1 MELAYKEF
9 GQGKPVIILHGVFG
23 SSDNWITIGKR
34 LSKSRHVYIPDQRN
48 HGDSSHSDALNY
60 DVLANDLL
68 DFIMHHKI
76 ERPILI
82 GHSMGGKTAMK
93 FAVNHPD
100 LFDKLV
106 VVDIGPKA
114 YIMRH
119 DKVLDALNAIDLKR
133 LKSRRDFD
141 EQLQNSLPEPRVR
154 QFMLKNLRK
163 KGHHY
168 EWKINLS
175 AITRNM
181 EKLGEGLEERAYTD
195 KPVLFIRGGNSDY
208 VLDQDSITIVSLFP
222 NSEIVTI
229 PGASHW
235 IHVEKPEEFLNIVE
249 QFIG

>member
-1 MELAYKEF
+1 MELAFKEF
-9 GQGKPVIILHGVFG
+9 GHGKAIVVLHGVFG

-34 LSKSRHVYIPDQRN
+34 LAKNHHVYIPDQRN
-48 HGDSSHSDALNY
+48 HGDSSHSDEMNY

-68 DFIMHHKI
+68 DFIVHHKI
-76 ERPILI
+76 ENPVLV

-100 LFDKLV
+100 LYDKLI

-114 YIMRH
+114 YVMRH
-119 DKVLDALNAIDLKR
+119 DKILDALNSIDLNKV
-133 LKSRRDFD
+133 KSRREFD
-141 EQLQNSLPEPRVR
+141 EQLQKHLPDPRVR
-154 QFMLKNLRK
+154 QFMLKNLRR

-168 EWKINLS
+168 EWKINLP

-181 EKLGEGLEERAYTD
+181 ERLGEGFEDRLYTD
-195 KPVLFIRGGNSDY
+195 KPALFIRGGNSDY
-208 VLDQDSITIVSLFP
+208 VLDQDSISIVSLFP

-235 IHVEKPEEFLNIVE
+235 LHAEKPDEFLEVVEK
-249 QFIG
+249 FIN